1 MPQLAD
7 LRRYAI
13 DRTLFE
19 PTTLAMAI
27 ERMAFVQ
34 ADPIRA
40 PARAQDLTL
49 RHRVIGYRAG
59 DLERAYPSL
68 EIEEAFF
75 INYGFLP
82 RASHALMHP
91 RGTRGVWTPTNRRR
105 VAAILDFVREHA
117 VVHPRQVEAHFD
129 HGAVTNY
136 WGGRS
141 NATTHL
147 LTAMHYRGLLRIAR
161 RDRGI
166 RVYAVADR
174 DHGQLITMTERRTRL
189 DRLIDIVIECYAPV
203 PLSSLSGVL
212 GRLRL
217 AAPQWSTDVAAA
229 IARAKKRLPFVDV
242 QGIRWYYPQGEDATA
257 VRDESDRVH
266 LLAPFDP
273 LVWDRRRFER
283 FWGWPYRFEA
293 YTPAPQ
299 RKFGYYAL
307 PILFGDQ
314 MVGWANA
321 SMVKGQLDCRFEYVR
336 GRVDRLF
343 RRALEAEIERLRV
356 FLAPESHT

>member
-1 MPQLAD
+1 MPLQLAD
-7 LRRYAI
+7 IRRYAI
-13 DRTLFE
+13 ERTLFE
-19 PTTLAMAI
+19 PTTIAKAI
-27 ERMAFVQ
+27 ERLAFVQ

-40 PARAQDLTL
+40 PARAQDLIL

-68 EIEEAFF
+68 DVEEGFF

-82 RASHALMHP
+82 RASHELMHP
-91 RGTRGVWTPTNRRR
+91 RGTRGVWTATNRRR
-105 VAAILDFVREHA
+105 AAAILAFVHERG
-117 VVHPRQVEAHFD
+117 VVHPREVESRFD

-136 WGGRS
+136 WGGQS

-147 LTAMHYRGLLRIAR
+147 LEAMHYGGLLRIAR

-166 RVYAVADR
+166 RVYTVAERDHQERIAPADR
-174 DHGQLITMTERRTRL
+174 RARL
-189 DRLIDIVIECYAPV
+189 DRLIDVVVDCYAPV
-203 PLSSLSGVL
+203 PHVSLTATL
-212 GRLRL
+212 GRLRW
-217 AAPQWSTDVAAA
+217 ATPQWSTEVAAA
-229 IARAKKRLPFVDV
+229 IARARQRLSSVDV
-242 QGIRWYYPQGEDATA
+242 DGMRWYHPAHEQPLAALEERHR
-257 VRDESDRVH
+257 VR

-283 FWGWPYRFEA
+283 FWGWVYRFEA

-307 PILFGDQ
+307 PILFGDR

-321 SMVKGQLDCRFEYVR
+321 CVADGELDCRVEQVKPPTT
-336 GRVDRLF
+336 DRRF
-343 RRALEAEIERLRV
+343 TRALETEIERLRT
-356 FLAPESHT
+356 FLLPEP